1 MSTRFSFDRQLNHLQ
16 QHILR
21 MASMVEI
28 AIYKS
33 VKALTCQ
40 DVALAQEVIDG
51 DDAIDEMFSD
61 IEYTIIKIIATQQ
74 PIAKDLRMAT
84 TGLKIIISLERM
96 ADHAVD
102 ISKIALKLGDKKLI
116 KPLTKINEM
125 ARLTQLMIKDGLD
138 AYVNHDQDKARKMC
152 LYDDDV
158 DYYFREVYEELIVF
172 MENDPETIRQA
183 TSLLFVCR
191 YLERIADHATN
202 IGEEVI
208 YLITGH
214 FEEMN

>member
-1 MSTRFSFDRQLNHLQ
+1 MSTRQTFDRQLVDLQ

-28 AIYKS
+28 AIYNS
-33 VKALTCQ
+33 VKALTDQ
-40 DVALAQEVIDG
+40 DITLAQKVIDG
-51 DDAIDEMFSD
+51 DDAIDEMLTD

-74 PIAKDLRMAT
+74 PIAKDLRVAT
-84 TGLKIIISLERM
+84 SGLKIIIFLERM

-102 ISKIALKLGDKKLI
+102 IAKIVLRISDKLI
-116 KPLTKINEM
+116 KPLVKINEM
-125 ARLTQLMIKDGLD
+125 ARLTQLMVKDGLD
-138 AYVNHDQDKARKMC
+138 AYVNQDEQKARKMC
-152 LYDDDV
+152 IYDDDV
-158 DYYFREVYEELIVF
+158 DYYFREVYEELIIF
-172 MENDPETIRQA
+172 MENNPASIRQA

-191 YLERIADHATN
+191 FLERIADHATN

-208 YLITGH
+208 YLITGN